1 MWRGFLQIC
10 LGLRY
15 ISRLDSSACSKPL
28 GCEMLVESKELFHAA
43 NFKEER
49 FAAVTSS
56 LSEEERSQVL
66 NVFFF
71 FMTEDDN
78 DHDNFDLHNNDDEE
92 ANHHN
97 DGGVPSS
104 FINDHDNSGEGG
116 DGNWRSE
123 LPHLWVSDP
132 ITFSSA

>member
-1 MWRGFLQIC
+1 MWRGFLQVT

-15 ISRLDSSACSKPL
+15 ISRLDSKPL
-28 GCEMLVESKELFHAA
+28 RCECEMLVESKELFHAA
-43 NFKEER
+43 NFKEDS

-78 DHDNFDLHNNDDEE
+78 DHDNFDLLNDDEE
-92 ANHHN
+92 ANG

-104 FINDHDNSGEGG
+104 LINYHDDPGEGG
-116 DGNWRSE
+116 DGDWRSG
-123 LPHLWVSDP
+123 LAHLWVSDP